1 MKPIAHKRFSHLL
14 NNTLYWS
21 DAYQSLTKSARN
33 LMWCMMAELRFTGER
48 GSKKHPFCYTN
59 NGKIAFTEYEWK
71 KQGLGA
77 SGTYLKARNQLIK
90 VGLIRITYQGGMA
103 RGDMNRYELLFIE
116 GVNRDDKRWK
126 RYPDENW
133 EDEIP
138 KVKDFAVGRETRFKK
153 SKNTLKN
160 DTLNGTN
167 PPKELAPSKETSLK
181 DKGVTDD
188 FRPIKTPVC

>member
-1 MKPIAHKRFSHLL
+1 MKPIAHKKFRILL
-14 NNTLYWS
+14 TNELYWS
-21 DAYQSLTKSARN
+21 NAYQSLTLSARN
-33 LMWCMMAELRFTGER
+33 LLWCMVSELKFTGKR
-48 GSKKHPFCYTN
+48 GSKKHPFVYTN
-59 NGKIAFTEYEWK
+59 NGDIAFTEYEWK

-126 RYPDENW
+126 HYPKENW
-133 EDEIP
+133 RHEIP
-138 KVKDFAVGRETRFKK
+138 KVKDFAVGRKTRFKK

-160 DTLNGTN
+160 DTLNGTT
-167 PPKELAPSKETSLK
+167 PPKELDPSKEKSLK
-181 DKGVTDD
+181 DKGVTNV
-188 FRPIKTPVC
+188 FRPNKAPVS

>member
-1 MKPIAHKRFSHLL
+1 MKPIAQKGFTHLL

-33 LMWCMMAELRFTGER
+33 LMWCMMAELRFTGIRGNER
-48 GSKKHPFCYTN
+48 NPFAYTN
-59 NGKIAFTEYEWK
+59 NGKISFTEYEWK

-103 RGDMNRYELLFIE
+103 RGDMNKYELLFIE
-116 GVNRDDKRWK
+116 GVKRDDKRWK
-126 RYPDENW
+126 HYPKENW
-133 EDEIP
+133 EHDIP

-153 SKNTLKN
+153 KNNTLQKN
-160 DTLNGTN
+160 TLNGTN
-167 PPKELAPSKETSLK
+167 PPKELSPSLAPPLRK
-181 DKGVTDD
+181 
-188 FRPIKTPVC
+188 